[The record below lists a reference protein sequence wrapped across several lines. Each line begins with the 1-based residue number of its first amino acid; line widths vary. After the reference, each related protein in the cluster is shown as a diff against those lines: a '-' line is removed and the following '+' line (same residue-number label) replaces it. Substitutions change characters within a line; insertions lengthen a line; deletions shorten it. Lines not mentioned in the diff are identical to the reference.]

1 MARILIVDD
10 SLFDRTRAVEAIR
23 LLGHAPLIATDAES
37 GLALCRAERPD
48 LVLMDLVLPGGEDGY
63 AVTRRIRSDPRLF
76 DIPVVMVTS
85 RDQRSDAF
93 WGFRQGAAGYVT
105 KPYRA
110 EELASVIVRLLVE

>member
-48 LVLMDLVLPGGEDGY
+48 LERVEAMIGE
-63 AVTRRIRSDPRLF
+63 ALR
-76 DIPVVMVTS
+76 
-85 RDQRSDAF
+85 
-93 WGFRQGAAGYVT
+93 AA
-105 KPYRA
+105 A
-110 EELASVIVRLLVE
+110 